1 MAKKNKFKVGVIGLG
16 SIANAVYLPILAERK
31 DVEISALMCRTEA
44 TMRIVAAKFGV
55 RNTCSSIDELTEIGL
70 DCAFVLTP
78 KDTHFTYVI
87 PLLENNIDTFCEK
100 PMAMTLTEARRMA
113 ELAEKK
119 SRILMI
125 GFNRRY
131 APVYV
136 KARKVFKDESPDAC
150 FLEKNRPGTE
160 YRATFENSIHM
171 VDLMR
176 WYCGECR
183 EVQAHA
189 QFDDPYYETNL
200 TAQFKFSGG
209 TLGLLLANRTCGQWM
224 EKAEMYGG
232 GKTVIVEAPER
243 VRVFD
248 SKEEVSVATTP
259 LAMGWA
265 DVKENMGFR
274 AQMASFFESVQTRK
288 QPLTS
293 ASEALKTH
301 VLMDRILRA
310 ASLPGL

>member
-1 MAKKNKFKVGVIGLG
+1 MAKGNKFKVGVIGLG
-16 SIANAVYLPILAERK
+16 SIANSVYLPILAERK
-31 DVEISALMCRTEA
+31 DVEISVLMCRTEA
-44 TMRIVAAKFGV
+44 TMRTVAAKFGV
-55 RNTCSSIDELTEIGL
+55 RKICFSIDEFTELGL

-78 KDTHFTYVI
+78 KDTHATYII
-87 PLLENNIDTFCEK
+87 PLLEKNIDIFSEK
-100 PMAMTLTEARRMA
+100 PMATTLTEASRMT
-113 ELAEKK
+113 EVAEKK
-119 SRILMI
+119 NRILMV

-136 KARKVFKDESPDAC
+136 KAREVFKDESPDVC

-209 TLGLLLANRTCGQWM
+209 ALGLLLANRTGGQWM
-224 EKAEMYGG
+224 ERAEMCGG
-232 GKTVIVEAPER
+232 GKTVIVESPER
-243 VRVFD
+243 VRVLD
-248 SKEEVSVATTP
+248 SKREVSVATTP

-265 DVKENMGFR
+265 DVKENLGFR
-274 AQMASFFESVQTRK
+274 AQVAAFFESVRTRK

-293 ASEALKTH
+293 ASESLKTH
-301 VLMDRILRA
+301 VLMDRVLRA